1 VSGAPVEVAFADG
14 VELASDAS
22 SFTTGTIYIVDGGY
36 TLWCSNRLSVRSFLR
51 TDAVFRDDLCKG
63 R

>member
-1 VSGAPVEVAFADG
+1 MSGAPVEVAFADG

-36 TLWCSNRLSVRSFLR
+36 TLWCSNR
-51 TDAVFRDDLCKG
+51 
-63 R
+63 